1 MERSNPLI
9 THGVGKAIWITG
21 AILLTIIQLPI
32 WLVYFLPTPLRQHPK
47 WTYRQALMNKI
58 MRTMMYHCS
67 LVEVRTPLSLEP
79 GAEKDCFVMIPPQ
92 NEDFY
97 RGILVDARIQPAVIG
112 ATWFPSVYK
121 SGSDNGLDV
130 VLYFHGG
137 GFVMGEGRSGVTQFA
152 ASKLS
157 KSFNNAKV
165 LSFSYR
171 ISSNPNCQF
180 PAALQDAVTAYQYLL
195 DQGINANHII
205 FAGDSAGCNI
215 AIALLRYIADNEQL
229 LPSPLAA
236 ILSSPW
242 IDVASACDFAKLT
255 RQCNTKTDFV
265 PSVLQAWGARTYVPK
280 NMDVANPYISP
291 NKQPFRSKTLLWI
304 CVGGLESLRDE
315 GLAFADAMRKV
326 VGNRVEVYVVEF
338 GNHAVLGVGNITG
351 FAAEAEKAVANAAEV
366 ILGAR
371 G

>member
-1 MERSNPLI
+1 MERSNPMI
-9 THGVGKAIWITG
+9 THGVGKAIWTTG

-195 DQGINANHII
+195 DQGIDANHII

-236 ILSSPW
+236 VLSSPW
-242 IDVASACDFAKLT
+242 IDVASACDNAKLT

-291 NKQPFRSKTLLWI
+291 NKQPFRSKTVFWI

-351 FAAEAEKAVANAAEV
+351 FTAEAEKAVADAAEV